1 MIELRHLSKHYA
13 TTRALHDINLTVNKG
28 EIVGVIGK
36 SGAGKSTLIR
46 CANLLEK
53 PSSGKVFVANQ
64 ELTALSSS
72 ALRAARKH
80 IGMIFQQFN
89 LLNSKT
95 VYENIALPLRLN
107 NSHDHQK
114 ILGLL
119 DLVGLGDKKDQYP
132 AQLSGGQKQRVAI
145 ARALVMEPH
154 VLLCDEATSAL
165 DPHNTE
171 AILTLL
177 KKININLGLT
187 ILLITHEM
195 HVIKHSCDRVIVLD
209 DGKII
214 EEGKIADVFAS
225 PQKPITQYFV
235 DSALRAELPGILQ
248 EKILASPGHNTVPV
262 WRIYFQGHAAA
273 EPIITQL
280 AREFE
285 LNLNILQASLECIQ
299 HLTLGIMIV
308 SVEANHEKYQAG
320 LDFLARKNLK
330 VEIIGHVAR
339 ETL

>member
-1 MIELRHLSKHYA
+1 MIEFQQVSKQYA
-13 TTRALHDINLTVNKG
+13 STHALKDINFTVQKG

-53 PSSGKVFVANQ
+53 PSSGKVFVADQ
-64 ELTALSSS
+64 ELTALSAS
-72 ALRAARKH
+72 ALRDARKH

-95 VYENIALPLRLN
+95 VFENVALPLKL
-107 NSHDHQK
+107 DHQKTDK

-119 DLVGLGDKKDQYP
+119 ELVGLSDKKDQYP

-145 ARALVMEPH
+145 ARALALDPK

-165 DPHNTE
+165 DPQNTE

-177 KKININLGLT
+177 KKINIELGLT

-195 HVIKHSCDRVIVLD
+195 HVVKHSCDRVIVLD
-209 DGKII
+209 DGQIV
-214 EEGKIADVFAS
+214 EEGKIADVFAA
-225 PQKPITQYFV
+225 PQKAITQYFV

-248 EKILASPGHNTVPV
+248 EKIFPAPAKNTIPV
-262 WRIYFQGHAAA
+262 WRIYFKGHAAA

-280 AREFE
+280 AREYE

-308 SVEANHEKYQAG
+308 AVDAAAEKHQAG
-320 LDFLARKNLK
+320 LDFLAQKNLK
-330 VEIIGHVAR
+330 VEIIGYVAR

>member
-1 MIELRHLSKHYA
+1 MIEFQQVSKQYA
-13 TTRALHDINLTVNKG
+13 STHALKDINFTVQKG

-53 PSSGKVFVANQ
+53 PSSGKVFVAGE
-64 ELTALSSS
+64 ELTTLSPQ
-72 ALRAARKH
+72 ALRNARKH
-80 IGMIFQQFN
+80 IAMIFQQFN

-95 VYENIALPLRLN
+95 VFENVALPLKL
-107 NSHDHQK
+107 DHQK
-114 ILGLL
+114 TDKIFSLL
-119 DLVGLGDKKDQYP
+119 ELVGLADKAHQYP

-145 ARALVMEPH
+145 ARALALDPK

-195 HVIKHSCDRVIVLD
+195 HVVKHSCDRVIVLD

-214 EEGKIADVFAS
+214 EEGKIAEVFAS
-225 PQKPITQYFV
+225 PQKAVTQYFV
-235 DSALRAELPGILQ
+235 DSALKAELPGILQ
-248 EKILASPGHNTVPV
+248 EKIVSAPTESTMPV

-308 SVEANHEKYQAG
+308 SVDAHAEKYQAG

-330 VEIIGHVAR
+330 VEIIGYVAR

>member
-1 MIELRHLSKHYA
+1 MIELQHVSKHYA
-13 TTRALHDINLTVNKG
+13 ATHALQDINLTVKKG

-53 PSSGKVFVANQ
+53 PSSGKVFVAGQ

-72 ALRAARKH
+72 DLRKARKH

-89 LLNSKT
+89 LLDSKT
-95 VYENIALPLRLN
+95 VYENIALPLKLN
-107 NSHDHQK
+107 KQHDHNK
-114 ILGLL
+114 ILKLL
-119 DLVGLGDKKDQYP
+119 DLVGLTDKKNEYP

-145 ARALVMEPH
+145 ARALVMDPH

-165 DPHNTE
+165 DPQNTE
-171 AILTLL
+171 AILYLL
-177 KKININLGLT
+177 KKINVELGLT

-195 HVIKHSCDRVIVLD
+195 HVIKHSCDRVIVLE
-209 DGKII
+209 DGKIV
-214 EEGKIADVFAS
+214 EEGMIAEVFAS
-225 PQKPITQYFV
+225 PKKTITQYFV

-248 EKILASPGHNTVPV
+248 EKILTSAKANTVPV
-262 WRIYFQGHAAA
+262 WRIYFQGKSAA

-308 SVEANHEKYQAG
+308 GVDADEGKREAG
-320 LDFLARKNLK
+320 LRFLAQKNLK
-330 VEIIGHVAR
+330 VEVIGHVAR
-339 ETL
+339 ESL

>member
-1 MIELRHLSKHYA
+1 MIELQHVSKRYA
-13 TTRALHDINLTVNKG
+13 DTQALNDINLTVNKG

-46 CANLLEK
+46 CVNLLEK
-53 PSSGKVFVANQ
+53 PSSGKVFVGGQ
-64 ELTALSSS
+64 ELTTLSST
-72 ALRAARKH
+72 ALREARKH

-89 LLNSKT
+89 LLNAKT
-95 VYENIALPLRLN
+95 VYENIELPLKLDGK
-107 NSHDHQK
+107 HDPAK
-114 ILGLL
+114 ISSLL
-119 DLVGLGDKKDQYP
+119 KLVGLEDKKDHYP
-132 AQLSGGQKQRVAI
+132 SQLSGGQKQRVAI
-145 ARALVMEPH
+145 ARALALDPN

-165 DPHNTE
+165 DPQNTE
-171 AILTLL
+171 AILNLL
-177 KKININLGLT
+177 KKINITLGLT

-209 DGKII
+209 DSKIV

-225 PQKPITQYFV
+225 PQQAITQYFV

-248 EKILASPGHNTVPV
+248 EKILPTSQGNAVPV
-262 WRIYFQGHAAA
+262 WRIYFQGKAAA
-273 EPIITQL
+273 EPIITNL
-280 AREFE
+280 AREYE

-308 SVEANHEKYQAG
+308 AVDADEERCKAG
-320 LDFLARKNLK
+320 LRFLADKHLK
-330 VEIIGHVAR
+330 VETIGYVAR